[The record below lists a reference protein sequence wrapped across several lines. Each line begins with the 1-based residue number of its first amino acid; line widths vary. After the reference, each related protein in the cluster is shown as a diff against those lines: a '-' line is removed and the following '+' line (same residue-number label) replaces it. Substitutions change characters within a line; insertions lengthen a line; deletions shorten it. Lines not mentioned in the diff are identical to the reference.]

1 MITPSFGLTATERV
15 LPKLAL
21 NFTTASLD
29 SRVTFT
35 RSGNTATVVN
45 SSGFIAPINADLPR
59 FDYDPVTL
67 ACKGLLIE
75 EARTNL
81 ALYSEDFT
89 NAFWT
94 KGGTSSISATLITSP
109 ANTATANILV
119 GADGTDR
126 NGNVLLRTYT
136 GLTSGAS
143 YTVSYYVIG
152 QGGTTATLYA
162 RDATTG
168 AFGGTTLALTGTW
181 QRITRTITLGAS
193 TTACNTYLGNTNG
206 DIGVWGGQFELGA
219 FATSYIPTEA
229 SALTRNADVATMTG
243 TNFSDW
249 FNATEGT
256 IFCQTYSDLGYP
268 NLAFSFYADANNTI
282 FNANDGTIGRSRLLI
297 RNAGSFV
304 TNVQSGTTT
313 YQPMKQAFGLKS
325 GANSGAVNGTLFIN
339 NNAATL
345 PSGLSE
351 LWIGRRGDTGGATNA
366 WVQKINYY
374 PLLLTQ
380 SELRAISK

>member
-1 MITPSFGLTATERV
+1 MSLLYLQPRF
-15 LPKLAL
+15 AL

-35 RSGNTATVVN
+35 RSGNTATFVN

-94 KGGTSSISATLITSP
+94 KGGTSSISATLIASP

-152 QGGTTATLYA
+152 QGGTTATLYI

-168 AFGGTTLALTGTW
+168 AFGGTTLALTGSW

-219 FATSYIPTEA
+219 FATSYIPTTTT
-229 SALTRNADVATMTG
+229 ALTRNADVATITG
-243 TNFSDW
+243 TNFSDFW
-249 FNATEGT
+249 QATRGGASVLATPSTVSGVRPLVQFDDNTANEIIALRGNTTNPELYIVDGGAPQAQLDAGT
-256 IFCQTYSDLGYP
+256 IVANTPYSLTGWWQT
-268 NLAFSFYADANNTI
+268 
-282 FNANDGTIGRSRLLI
+282 NDCKAR
-297 RNAGSFV
+297 
-304 TNVQSGTTT
+304 Q
-313 YQPMKQAFGLKS
+313 
-325 GANSGAVNGTLFIN
+325 NSGATVSDYTATIPTVTQARIGSDGTNYLNGTI
-339 NNAATL
+339 AT
-345 PSGLSE
+345 
-351 LWIGRRGDTGGATNA
+351 
-366 WVQKINYY
+366 INYY
-374 PLLLTQ
+374 DSFFGRPIYTRRKNKAVFSLL
-380 SELRAISK
+380 